1 MLENPS
7 ASRGAVSAGRGVVC
21 RGAGV
26 GLRILAGVAVLC
38 LVTHAAD
45 AQSIN
50 PVSSLS
56 LQAQAGQK
64 LFFDPNLS
72 ASKKMSCAT
81 CHDPTNH
88 YAQSVTNTAAVQLG
102 GPNLTSPGTRAV
114 PTLTYKQY
122 TEPYSDD
129 AANPDGVSSNSPG
142 GGFTWDGRADT
153 QAEQAAIPLLSSNE
167 MANTSEA
174 AVVAVVQSASYAA
187 LFEQAYGANVF
198 ANTQTAFTDVGLAL
212 EAYQQEDPSF
222 NAFTS
227 KYDYW
232 SSLELSNGQP
242 VNLTAAELRGYTVFN
257 YTGNCFAC
265 HYNGPINGGGGALF
279 TDFTYENAGV
289 PRNTKI
295 PATVT
300 KPLVPTYYDY
310 GLCTAV
316 NPDPMNAYLI
326 PHKLPY
332 SASLCG
338 SFKTPTLRNTATRN
352 VFFHNGV
359 FTTLAQV
366 IDFYNTRDTNPEK
379 WYPTVNGVVQ
389 QYNDLPTALRVFVD
403 TVDAP
408 FGLSP
413 GGTPYMTAQN
423 EADLLCFL
431 ETLTDGYV
439 QGVTP
444 QDPNC
449 LN

>member
-1 MLENPS
+1 M
-7 ASRGAVSAGRGVVC
+7 
-21 RGAGV
+21 
-26 GLRILAGVAVLC
+26 
-38 LVTHAAD
+38 T
-45 AQSIN
+45 
-50 PVSSLS
+50 
-56 LQAQAGQK
+56 QK
-64 LFFDPNLS
+64 N
-72 ASKKMSCAT
+72 
-81 CHDPTNH
+81 
-88 YAQSVTNTAAVQLG
+88 YAQPATNTRAVQLG
-102 GPNLTSPGTRAV
+102 GPNLTSPGFRAV

-122 TEPYSDD
+122 IPPYSDD
-129 AANPDGVSSNSPG
+129 ADNPDGVSANSPG

-153 QAEQAAIPLLSSNE
+153 QAQQAGIPLLSSFE

-187 LFEQAYGANVF
+187 LFQQAYGADVF
-198 ANTQTAFTDVGLAL
+198 NDTQTAFTDVGLAL
-212 EAYQQEDPSF
+212 QAYQREDPSF

-232 SSLELSNGQP
+232 SSLQLSNGKV

-265 HYNGPINGGGGALF
+265 HYNGPIVGGGGVLF
-279 TDFTYENAGV
+279 TDFTYENASP
-289 PRNTKI
+289 PRNTGI
-295 PATVT
+295 PANQS
-300 KPLVPTYYDY
+300 KILLPEYYDL

-316 NPDPMNAYLI
+316 NPDPVNPYLI
-326 PHKLPY
+326 PHLLPQ
-332 SASLCG
+332 SEPLCG

-359 FTTLAQV
+359 FTSLAQV
-366 IDFYNTRDTNPEK
+366 IDFYNTRDTNPGK

-389 QYNDLPTALRVFVD
+389 KFNDLPSAMKIYVD
-403 TVDAP
+403 SVDIP

-413 GGTPYMTAQN
+413 GDTPYMTTQD

-449 LN
+449 VN